1 MIGYNKY
8 GKNQYKILTDT
19 NKVLNRRDV
28 VFNEV
33 PEQMESQQPN
43 TRVESS
49 TTIDKTPPIKSDYN
63 LRNQK
68 QRIENQV
75 KNEDIYMNYVYD
87 SDDEEFILLSD
98 TLVMNKLPTT
108 VQEALQ
114 SAERAFWI
122 AAIEKELGELDERGV
137 FEYLDENSDD
147 KRGMKS
153 KMFYKTKLDQDLI
166 VIYKA
171 RLVACGYSQVFGID
185 YFDTFSPTTTTIS
198 FNIIVLLCYVNDWFI
213 IGIDVG
219 NAFLEA
225 DIDVPNYMYLP
236 KDLVFYLT
244 GDRTKRIRVKLNK
257 SLYGIKQA
265 PKVWNQRLNDQLVS
279 VGFKRLTSDVCLYI
293 KEVDNNIYYLIVHID
308 DIIITGKD
316 VLIIENL
323 FDLISKGFKRT
334 TRGKEFKRYL
344 GIDFEIINNKIKLK
358 QISYINSFLKE
369 YFEELKIGNSF
380 IPMSTVV
387 NLRTIQK
394 NEEDLSIMPIT
405 GKIRY
410 CADKSRPD
418 ILYTINT
425 ISSQATNASE
435 EYVNATIKLLKYL
448 NTTINDSLTLGGN
461 DRNIKL
467 VAYSDSSY
475 VTDGDSR
482 SQLGNCFFLT
492 RDSGSIYSVSKKD
505 STVSHSSTEAEIKAI
520 DLCVKTVL
528 YLRNLLKEMKFE
540 QLEPTVIHIDN
551 KSAKLLI
558 ETLNSTHNTKH
569 INLRIN
575 FIREQ
580 VSSRAIQLKFV
591 RTEEQVADIFT
602 KPLPRELFEKFKN
615 IILNGFGNENEM

>member
-1 MIGYNKY
+1 
-8 GKNQYKILTDT
+8 
-19 NKVLNRRDV
+19 
-28 VFNEV
+28 
-33 PEQMESQQPN
+33 
-43 TRVESS
+43 
-49 TTIDKTPPIKSDYN
+49 
-63 LRNQK
+63 
-68 QRIENQV
+68 
-75 KNEDIYMNYVYD
+75 
-87 SDDEEFILLSD
+87 
-98 TLVMNKLPTT
+98 
-108 VQEALQ
+108 
-114 SAERAFWI
+114 
-122 AAIEKELGELDERGV
+122 
-137 FEYLDENSDD
+137 
-147 KRGMKS
+147 
-153 KMFYKTKLDQDLI
+153 

-467 VAYSDSSY
+467 VAYSDASY

-520 DLCVKTVL
+520 DLCKKTVL

-558 ETLNSTHNTKH
+558 ETLKSTHNTKH

>member
-1 MIGYNKY
+1 
-8 GKNQYKILTDT
+8 
-19 NKVLNRRDV
+19 
-28 VFNEV
+28 
-33 PEQMESQQPN
+33 
-43 TRVESS
+43 
-49 TTIDKTPPIKSDYN
+49 
-63 LRNQK
+63 
-68 QRIENQV
+68 
-75 KNEDIYMNYVYD
+75 
-87 SDDEEFILLSD
+87 
-98 TLVMNKLPTT
+98 
-108 VQEALQ
+108 
-114 SAERAFWI
+114 
-122 AAIEKELGELDERGV
+122 
-137 FEYLDENSDD
+137 
-147 KRGMKS
+147 
-153 KMFYKTKLDQDLI
+153 
-166 VIYKA
+166 
-171 RLVACGYSQVFGID
+171 
-185 YFDTFSPTTTTIS
+185 
-198 FNIIVLLCYVNDWFI
+198 
-213 IGIDVG
+213 
-219 NAFLEA
+219 
-225 DIDVPNYMYLP
+225 
-236 KDLVFYLT
+236 
-244 GDRTKRIRVKLNK
+244 
-257 SLYGIKQA
+257 
-265 PKVWNQRLNDQLVS
+265 
-279 VGFKRLTSDVCLYI
+279 
-293 KEVDNNIYYLIVHID
+293 
-308 DIIITGKD
+308 
-316 VLIIENL
+316 
-323 FDLISKGFKRT
+323 
-334 TRGKEFKRYL
+334 
-344 GIDFEIINNKIKLK
+344 
-358 QISYINSFLKE
+358 
-369 YFEELKIGNSF
+369 
-380 IPMSTVV
+380 MSTVV

-467 VAYSDSSY
+467 VAYSDASY

-558 ETLNSTHNTKH
+558 ETLKSTHNTKH

>member
-1 MIGYNKY
+1 
-8 GKNQYKILTDT
+8 
-19 NKVLNRRDV
+19 
-28 VFNEV
+28 
-33 PEQMESQQPN
+33 
-43 TRVESS
+43 
-49 TTIDKTPPIKSDYN
+49 
-63 LRNQK
+63 
-68 QRIENQV
+68 
-75 KNEDIYMNYVYD
+75 
-87 SDDEEFILLSD
+87 
-98 TLVMNKLPTT
+98 MNKLPTT
-108 VQEALQ
+108 LQEALQ

-435 EYVNATIKLLKYL
+435 E
-448 NTTINDSLTLGGN
+448 
-461 DRNIKL
+461 
-467 VAYSDSSY
+467 
-475 VTDGDSR
+475 
-482 SQLGNCFFLT
+482 
-492 RDSGSIYSVSKKD
+492 
-505 STVSHSSTEAEIKAI
+505 
-520 DLCVKTVL
+520 
-528 YLRNLLKEMKFE
+528 
-540 QLEPTVIHIDN
+540 
-551 KSAKLLI
+551 
-558 ETLNSTHNTKH
+558 
-569 INLRIN
+569 
-575 FIREQ
+575 
-580 VSSRAIQLKFV
+580 
-591 RTEEQVADIFT
+591 
-602 KPLPRELFEKFKN
+602 
-615 IILNGFGNENEM
+615 